1 MVFSSAIFLFVF
13 LPICL
18 LLYYLVS
25 QKYKNIVLLFFS
37 IVFYAWGETNYFWL
51 IGLSILFNYFIG
63 IFIHKAQTLKWS
75 VLCFGVIVNVSVL
88 FFYKYSGFFAE
99 LFNSQSNYFKQLIL
113 PLGISFYTF
122 HSISY
127 LVDIYGGKAN
137 PQYNFIKMG
146 LYIVNFPQLVA
157 GPIVRYHDVEHQL
170 SHRKHFL
177 NRFNNGV
184 KLFIYG
190 LAKKM
195 IIANSVGMVADII
208 FDKSYGDYSNIYSWI
223 GVFSYT
229 LQIYFDFSGYSDM
242 AIGIGKMFGFEF
254 KQNFNLPYS
263 SKSIREFWQKWHISL
278 SSWFRDYVYIPL
290 GGNKQGAI
298 RTGINLMLVFVLCGF
313 WHGANFTF
321 LVWGLFHGFFLVFER
336 VVHFKILNNIPRV
349 IKQFYVWVTV
359 MIGWVFF
366 RCNSIEEALY
376 MIRKM
381 LYLAPN
387 SLTMPDVASF
397 ITPYFV
403 VIAIIGFMVSTGFF
417 KNSVLY
423 CLKKRILTIH
433 LYRKIEALGLLFL
446 FLWSVLE
453 VVNSSY
459 NPFIYFRF

>member
-1 MVFSSAIFLFVF
+1 MVFSSTIFLFAF

-18 LLYYLVS
+18 LLYYLVN
-25 QKYKNIVLLFFS
+25 QKYKNIILLLFS
-37 IVFYAWGETNYFWL
+37 VVFYTWGETNYLWL

-63 IFIHKAQTLKWS
+63 IFIHKVQAFKWS
-75 VLCFGVIVNVSVL
+75 ILCSGVIVNISVL
-88 FFYKYSGFFAE
+88 FFYKYSGFFVE

-127 LVDIYGGKAN
+127 LVDIYRGKAN

-157 GPIVRYHDVEHQL
+157 GPIVRYHDVENQL
-170 SHRKHFL
+170 SYRKHFL

-195 IIANSVGMVADII
+195 IIANSVGMVADVI
-208 FDKSYGDYSNIYSWI
+208 FDKSYGSFSNAYAWI

-290 GGNKQGAI
+290 GGNKQGSV
-298 RTGINLMLVFVLCGF
+298 RTGMNLILVFVLCGF

-321 LVWGLFHGFFLVFER
+321 LVWGLFHGFFLVLER
-336 VVHFKILNNIPRV
+336 VAHFKILNNIPGI
-349 IKQFYVWVTV
+349 IKQLYVWITV

-366 RCNSIEEALY
+366 RCNSIDEAFY

-381 LYLAPN
+381 FYLTPN
-387 SLTMPDVASF
+387 SFTMPDVASF

-403 VIAIIGFMVSTGFF
+403 AIVIIGFMISTGFF
-417 KNSVLY
+417 KTSVLH
-423 CLKKRILTIH
+423 CLKKRVLAIH
-433 LYRKIEALGLLFL
+433 AFRKLEALGLLFL